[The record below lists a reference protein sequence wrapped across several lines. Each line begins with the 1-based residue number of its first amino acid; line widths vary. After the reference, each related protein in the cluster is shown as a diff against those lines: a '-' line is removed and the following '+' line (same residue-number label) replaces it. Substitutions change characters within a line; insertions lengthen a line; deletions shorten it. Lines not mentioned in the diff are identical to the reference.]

1 MWVKCKWYLYIV
13 LTLFFKQKTAYEMR
27 ISDWSSDVCSS
38 DLVVLAALTAGIV
51 AEDPV
56 RALMAENALSQPQQ
70 VVGMG
75 RTLQRI
81 VDILG
86 ATLEDV
92 DEDGALQLLDRR
104 LRGQQRDADIGGDV
118 ERQAPEQAVH
128 QAIPAAEAEQRVGL
142 QEGQAPGAAAHQI
155 EQRRRSVE
163 HTSELQLLMRT
174 S

>member
-1 MWVKCKWYLYIV
+1 
-13 LTLFFKQKTAYEMR
+13 
-27 ISDWSSDVCSS
+27 
-38 DLVVLAALTAGIV
+38 
-51 AEDPV
+51 
-56 RALMAENALSQPQQ
+56 MAENALSQPQQ

-128 QAIPAAEAEQRVGL
+128 QAIPAAAAEQRT
-142 QEGQAPGAAAHQI
+142 E
-155 EQRRRSVE
+155 E
-163 HTSELQLLMRT
+163 HTSELQSLMRIPYAVFFLT
-174 S
+174 KNNTTPSEDTQ